1 MDDKIKEEWR
11 PVIGFD
17 NYEVSNTGKVRSI
30 SHWRKSKANSM
41 AWHKGKI
48 LKSHRNNS
56 GYLRVGLQCNAKTY
70 IVLIHRL
77 VAEAFIPNPNNLPEI
92 NHLDENKN
100 NNNVSNLE
108 WSTASH
114 NINWGTRNERVASKM
129 ERPIVMIRLS
139 DNKETVFK
147 SITEARK
154 LGFSPGNDLYRK
166 NKKNIR
172 YDGFCWK
179 YADDKDFVIPRYKSL
194 KKSIVGKS
202 VIDNSIIQFS
212 SIHEADRCGYM
223 RTSVKRA
230 IRNGNVYRNYM
241 WSFI

>member
-1 MDDKIKEEWR
+1 MNNQEKEEWR
-11 PVIGFD
+11 LVVGFD

-30 SHWRKSKANSM
+30 SHWRKSKANGM
-41 AWHKGKI
+41 AWHKGRI
-48 LKSHRNNS
+48 LKAHKSNN
-56 GYLRVGLQCNAKTY
+56 GYLRVGLQYNGISRA
-70 IVLIHRL
+70 VLVHRL
-77 VAEAFIPNPNNLPEI
+77 VAEAFIPNPKGLLEV

-108 WSTASH
+108 WSTSSH

-166 NKKNIR
+166 NKKGIR
-172 YDGFCWK
+172 HDGFCWK
-179 YADDKDFVIPRYKSL
+179 YADDTDFVIPQYKSL

-202 VIDNSIIQFS
+202 TINGSAIKFGS
-212 SIHEADRCGYM
+212 LHEANRCGYN
-223 RTSVKRA
+223 RVSIKQA
-230 IRNGNVYRNYM
+230 IRNGNAYRNYL